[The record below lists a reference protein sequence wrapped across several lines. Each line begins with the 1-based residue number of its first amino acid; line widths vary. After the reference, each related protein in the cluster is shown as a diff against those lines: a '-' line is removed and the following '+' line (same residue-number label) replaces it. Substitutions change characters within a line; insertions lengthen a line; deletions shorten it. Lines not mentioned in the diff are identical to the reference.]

1 MTKEQKKEFLQ
12 YLKNLKLIQ
21 ADDFFREGF
30 DIAISALSE
39 GKRDLIS
46 RQAVLDELEK
56 WDWQEL
62 YLPIHFKQIL
72 DDVPSVENKGEW
84 IPIKEREPEVHK
96 YVMFTTKTTRREIG
110 YKAKEEP
117 YYFLFGDSGAYVK
130 SDYILAW
137 MELPEPYKAE
147 SEVKPNE

>member
-1 MTKEQKKEFLQ
+1 MSEYIKKEDA
-12 YLKNLKLIQ
+12 LKALH
-21 ADDFFREGF
+21 DFWDECIGYDGSGTEMMLDNESVINSLPTYSFP
-30 DIAISALSE
+30 DSA
-39 GKRDLIS
+39 
-46 RQAVLDELEK
+46 
-56 WDWQEL
+56 
-62 YLPIHFKQIL
+62 
-72 DDVPSVENKGEW
+72 ENKGEW
-84 IPIKEREPEVHK
+84 VPIEEREPEVHK

-147 SEVKPNE
+147 SEGTE

>member
-1 MTKEQKKEFLQ
+1 MTVEEAKVILADE
-12 YLKNLKLIQ
+12 KNHAELHLT
-21 ADDFFREGF
+21 RENATENYYKWWS
-30 DIAISALSE
+30 DYVKALDMAISALS
-39 GKRDLIS
+39 
-46 RQAVLDELEK
+46 
-56 WDWQEL
+56 
-62 YLPIHFKQIL
+62 
-72 DDVPSVENKGEW
+72 ENKGEW

-117 YYFLFGDSGAYVK
+117 QYFLFGDSGAYVK

-147 SEVKPNE
+147 SEGKE